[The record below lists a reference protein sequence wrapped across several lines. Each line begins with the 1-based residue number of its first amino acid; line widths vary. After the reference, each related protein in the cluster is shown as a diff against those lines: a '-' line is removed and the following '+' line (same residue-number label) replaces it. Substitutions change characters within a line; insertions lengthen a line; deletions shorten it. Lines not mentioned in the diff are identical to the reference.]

1 MQNMANFRVRMQQL
15 KLNLCKSK
23 ELPQFE
29 SIPMKKLLT
38 ISSALVLFVCFAT
51 GQSGKMNFSLQKQM
65 SQARQTDHEVAV
77 FIKGD
82 ANAIR
87 SLTESLGGVFK
98 YSAGDISAIRIPL
111 SKIPQL
117 AASGQVQRIENN
129 DLNLQ
134 PMNNQMLVNN
144 HALEV
149 QQGFNLPQDYNG
161 EGVVVGIIDEG
172 IDYTHPDFRDEYG
185 RTRIKYLWDQAII
198 NYDTGTQA
206 QPYGY
211 GKEYVGN
218 QIDTSTQHYDSP
230 FSHGSHVAGIACGS
244 GLALNNYKG
253 VAPNADIIIVKM
265 NLNRPDNEFL
275 SSLVDAIKYIF
286 DRADDLGE
294 PAVINVS
301 LGTYFG
307 SHDGKDIQA
316 QAIDNL
322 INAKPGRVVVCSA
335 GNAGSAP
342 LHLTNTVTSDTN
354 FTWLQMSSQS
364 IYIQAWGDS
373 ADFENIQF
381 SLGIDRV
388 NHGYTLLNSLP
399 FHNVLNNLGVLTSD
413 TLYQGA
419 NQLGVIQGLSQYWN
433 GNYSVE
439 FLIYPDS
446 VTNITP
452 TDTSRYLWRFMTT
465 GSGHYDGWSY
475 DMVFDNLPDS
485 VSYPQILKYKKPDT
499 DQTIVSSFT
508 CSDKVIT
515 VGSYIN
521 RNFYT
526 NANYAITRDT
536 NLVVG
541 ALSGFSSHGPTRDGR
556 IKPDI
561 TATGEWLISCG
572 TQSELNLL
580 AAIEPE
586 KVAAGKKHKRS
597 SGTSMSSPVVAGIA
611 ALYLQKNPTARWDE
625 VKNAIINCADKD
637 AFTGN
642 NLPDNRW
649 GYGKINAYGMVKGC
663 TVGIDELDHYANVDF
678 GTFPNPFENSTTLH
692 YDLSSIENFHSAEI
706 VVSDLVGS
714 EMKKIK
720 LKDKVNTL
728 DLSRGNWA
736 PGMYNCSLLIDGK
749 PVKINKLIIL

>member
-1 MQNMANFRVRMQQL
+1 
-15 KLNLCKSK
+15 
-23 ELPQFE
+23 
-29 SIPMKKLLT
+29 
-38 ISSALVLFVCFAT
+38 
-51 GQSGKMNFSLQKQM
+51 
-65 SQARQTDHEVAV
+65 
-77 FIKGD
+77 
-82 ANAIR
+82 
-87 SLTESLGGVFK
+87 
-98 YSAGDISAIRIPL
+98 
-111 SKIPQL
+111 
-117 AASGQVQRIENN
+117 
-129 DLNLQ
+129 
-134 PMNNQMLVNN
+134 
-144 HALEV
+144 
-149 QQGFNLPQDYNG
+149 
-161 EGVVVGIIDEG
+161 
-172 IDYTHPDFRDEYG
+172 
-185 RTRIKYLWDQAII
+185 
-198 NYDTGTQA
+198 
-206 QPYGY
+206 
-211 GKEYVGN
+211 
-218 QIDTSTQHYDSP
+218 
-230 FSHGSHVAGIACGS
+230 
-244 GLALNNYKG
+244 
-253 VAPNADIIIVKM
+253 APKADIIVVKM

-286 DRADDLGE
+286 DRADEIGE
-294 PAVINVS
+294 PAVINIS

-316 QAIDNL
+316 QSIDNL
-322 INAKPGRVVVCSA
+322 ISSKPGRVVVCSA
-335 GNAGSAP
+335 GNAGTAP
-342 LHLTNTVTSDTN
+342 LHLTNNVTSDTN
-354 FTWLQMSSQS
+354 FTWLQFSSQS

-373 ADFENIQF
+373 ANFENIQF

-388 NHGYTLLNSLP
+388 NHGYTTLKSLP
-399 FHNVLNNLGVLTSD
+399 FNTVNYNLGVLYTD
-413 TLYQGA
+413 TLSLGG
-419 NQLGVIQGLSQYWN
+419 NQFGIIQGLNQFWN

-439 FLIYPDS
+439 FLITPDS
-446 VTNITP
+446 TLNITS

-465 GSGHYDGWSY
+465 GNGHYDGWSY

-485 VSYPQILKYKKPDT
+485 VSYPPILKYKKPDT

-541 ALSGFSSHGPTRDGR
+541 QLSLFSSHGPTRDGR

-625 VKNAIINCADKD
+625 VKNAIINCADED

-649 GYGKINAYGMVKGC
+649 GYGKINAYAAVKGC
-663 TVGIDELDHYANVDF
+663 TVGIDDLDATS
-678 GTFPNPFENSTTLH
+678 GITFQNYPNPFESNTTIA
-692 YDLSSIENFHSAEI
+692 YDMNILQHVQYAEI
-706 VVSDLVGS
+706 VIADVVGS
-714 EMKKIK
+714 VLQRIQI
-720 LKDKVNTL
+720 KDKVNAIN
-728 DLSRGNWA
+728 LSKGKLA
-736 PGMYNCSLLIDGK
+736 AGMYNCSLIIDGK
-749 PVKINKLIIL
+749 TVRTNKLVIL

>member
-1 MQNMANFRVRMQQL
+1 
-15 KLNLCKSK
+15 
-23 ELPQFE
+23 
-29 SIPMKKLLT
+29 MKKLLPICAAFLLCAMFSPAQQVT
-38 ISSALVLFVCFAT
+38 KL
-51 GQSGKMNFSLQKQM
+51 NFSLQQKL
-65 SQARQTDHEVAV
+65 SGARQSDHEVAV
-77 FIKGD
+77 FIQGD
-82 ANAIR
+82 IAEIR

-98 YSAGDISAIRIPL
+98 YSAGDIAAVRVPL

-117 AASGQVQRIENN
+117 AASGKVQRIENN

-134 PMNNQMLVNN
+134 PMNNQMLANN
-144 HALEV
+144 HVLEV
-149 QQGFNLPQDYNG
+149 QQGFNLPQSYDG

-172 IDYTHPDFRDEYG
+172 IDYTHPDFRDEFG
-185 RTRIKYLWDQAII
+185 RTRIKFLWDQAII
-198 NYDTGTQA
+198 NYDTSTQA

-211 GKEYVGN
+211 GKEYIGN
-218 QIDTSTQHYDSP
+218 QIDTSTQHFDSP

-253 VAPNADIIIVKM
+253 AAPHSDIIIVKM

-286 DRADDLGE
+286 DRADELGE

-322 INAKPGRVVVCSA
+322 ISAKPGRVVVCSA

-342 LHLTNTVTSDTN
+342 LHLGYAAGSDTN
-354 FTWLQMSSQS
+354 FTWLQLSSQNM
-364 IYIQAWGDS
+364 YIQAWGDS

-381 SLGIDRV
+381 SIGVDRV
-388 NHGYTLLNSLP
+388 NHGYTLLSQLP
-399 FHNVLNNLGVLTSD
+399 FNSVMHNLGVLYTD
-413 TLYQGA
+413 TLRAGT
-419 NQLGVIQGLSQYWN
+419 NRLGIIQCLSQYWN

-439 FLIYPDS
+439 FLIQPDS
-446 VTNITP
+446 VSNITA
-452 TDTSRYLWRFMTT
+452 TDTSRYFWRFMTT
-465 GSGHYDGWSY
+465 GQGRLDGWSY

-485 VSYPQILKYKKPDT
+485 VSFPQILKYKKPDT

-572 TQSELNLL
+572 TQAELNLL

-611 ALYLQKNPTARWDE
+611 ALYLQKNPTAQWDE
-625 VKNAIINCADKD
+625 VKNAILNCADKD

-649 GYGKINAYGMVKGC
+649 GYGKINAYGVVKGC
-663 TVGIDELDHYANVDF
+663 TVGIDELGDF
-678 GTFPNPFENSTTLH
+678 SSINFVSYPNPFKGSTAIQ
-692 YDLSSIENFHSAEI
+692 YDLTVVEHYKQAEI
-706 VVSDLVGS
+706 IITDLAGAVL
-714 EMKKIK
+714 KKIPLTEK
-720 LKDKVNTL
+720 ANILELNC
-728 DLSRGNWA
+728 RNWA
-736 PGMYNCSLLIDGK
+736 PGMYTCSLHLDGK
-749 PVKINKLIIL
+749 PIKTNKLIIL